1 MITQS
6 VTMQHNKTERVTY
19 AGRNF
24 SLTLYVTGEKWLPS
38 NQHPINQWPPALQQ
52 LINSDQKF
60 PVKAHHLT
68 RW

>member
-1 MITQS
+1 M
-6 VTMQHNKTERVTY
+6 Y
-19 AGRNF
+19 AGHNF

-52 LINSDQKF
+52 LINSGQQF